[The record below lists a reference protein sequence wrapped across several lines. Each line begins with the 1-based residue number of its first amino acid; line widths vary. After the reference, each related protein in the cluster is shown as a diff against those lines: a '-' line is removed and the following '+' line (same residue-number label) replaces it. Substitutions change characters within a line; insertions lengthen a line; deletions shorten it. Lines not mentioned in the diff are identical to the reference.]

1 MLFRAQM
8 PALSHRAARRLGPRQ
23 GVLSS
28 SSHRS
33 GRASHAARELGTGE
47 DVVAYQ
53 ARAAVRQKRA
63 CPDDA
68 PRRARVPEGEAS
80 AGSEPA
86 PGTVPPLTAAGTAD
100 AAREPPAPPTPSAP
114 PIPPTRAAAIP
125 LPNPGCSARCSSPA
139 NRLRRW
145 CRRGDGGIPDRQDL
159 HLPRALALLVFI
171 AGPPTTAP
179 STAGRNAR
187 MSEGDGGGNRALA
200 VRARMS
206 RMSRRCF
213 SKL

>member
-1 MLFRAQM
+1 MLY
-8 PALSHRAARRLGPRQ
+8 ALVAAFPRPDADALLGRLGPRE

-28 SSHRS
+28 SSLERT
-33 GRASHAARELGTGE
+33 GEPRGARELGTGE

-125 LPNPGCSARCSSPA
+125 LPNPGCSAR
-139 NRLRRW
+139 
-145 CRRGDGGIPDRQDL
+145 
-159 HLPRALALLVFI
+159 LLVTGEPV
-171 AGPPTTAP
+171 AAVVPP
-179 STAGRNAR
+179 G
-187 MSEGDGGGNRALA
+187 
-200 VRARMS
+200 
-206 RMSRRCF
+206 
-213 SKL
+213 

>member
-1 MLFRAQM
+1 MIAYKREDGGASRTRRVGSAAARVM
-8 PALSHRAARRLGPRQ
+8 EGGGHALRLGGRLSAPGCRRSPRAARPEARRVVVVITGAD
-23 GVLSS
+23 
-28 SSHRS
+28 
-33 GRASHAARELGTGE
+33 GRCHAARELGAGE

-53 ARAAVRQKRA
+53 TRAAVRQKRA

-114 PIPPTRAAAIP
+114 PIPPTREAAIP

-145 CRRGDGGIPDRQDL
+145 CRPG
-159 HLPRALALLVFI
+159 
-171 AGPPTTAP
+171 
-179 STAGRNAR
+179 
-187 MSEGDGGGNRALA
+187 
-200 VRARMS
+200 
-206 RMSRRCF
+206 
-213 SKL
+213 